1 MTGDSQPSEARVTR
15 WESMVAPP
23 LRPSTIAACLSLG
36 VIALAGPPLLRV
48 HPPVSY
54 GWMFGWAGAS
64 AGLLSR
70 ARGFRAE
77 QLGWS
82 RAPRPSLG
90 FWILASGTALLL
102 LTALLW
108 LAALVA
114 PHGFDPLGLCAP
126 GPYPSQPDA
135 ARRFL
140 VAGLHPVFEEILFR
154 FVLCGA
160 LLGRLSPAGNV
171 SVSGVSFALMHFLFG
186 VASLDNAVAGF
197 ILAWAFLRS
206 SSIAV
211 PIALHSLGNATLL
224 LVLGSDAFHR
234 LACAPG

>member
-15 WESMVAPP
+15 WESLVVPP
-23 LRPSTIAACLSLG
+23 LAPSTIAACLSLG
-36 VIALAGPPLLRV
+36 VVALAGPMLLRL

-54 GWMFGWAGAS
+54 GWMFGWVGAS
-64 AGLLSR
+64 AGLLAR

-77 QLGWS
+77 QLGLLWP
-82 RAPRPSLG
+82 PRPSSS
-90 FWILASGTALLL
+90 FWIIAAGAALVL

-108 LAALVA
+108 LAALAA
-114 PHGFDPLGLCAP
+114 PRGFDPFGLCAP

-135 ARRFL
+135 ARFFL
-140 VAGLHPVFEEILFR
+140 VAGLHPVFEEVLFR

-160 LLGRLSPAGNV
+160 LLGRLSSGLNV
-171 SVSGVSFALMHFLFG
+171 TVSGVSFALMHVLFG

-206 SSIAV
+206 GSIAV

-224 LVLGSDAFHR
+224 LVLGSNVFQR
-234 LACAPG
+234 LACASS